1 MDDRKSPVTC
11 MIIVND
17 YLWVGSHSGA
27 KVYDAA
33 NRKTKGH
40 WVTKIIVTAMILVP
54 HYKHRVDKE
63 ALLMLTKSRTI
74 LVQWQRKVGARGAG
88 APPTS
93 FCFLHLCGLH
103 CVTVGE

>member
-1 MDDRKSPVTC
+1 

-40 WVTKIIVTAMILVP
+40 WVTKIIVTAMYP
-54 HYKHRVDKE
+54 TTNT
-63 ALLMLTKSRTI
+63 MLIK
-74 LVQWQRKVGARGAG
+74 K
-88 APPTS
+88 PY
-93 FCFLHLCGLH
+93 
-103 CVTVGE
+103 

>member
-1 MDDRKSPVTC
+1 MDHRKSPVTC

-54 HYKHRVDKE
+54 
-63 ALLMLTKSRTI
+63 
-74 LVQWQRKVGARGAG
+74 
-88 APPTS
+88 P
-93 FCFLHLCGLH
+93 C
-103 CVTVGE
+103 

>member
-1 MDDRKSPVTC
+1 MDHRKSPVTC

-33 NRKTKGH
+33 NRKTKGQ
-40 WVTKIIVTAMILVP
+40 K
-54 HYKHRVDKE
+54 DKNY
-63 ALLMLTKSRTI
+63 
-74 LVQWQRKVGARGAG
+74 
-88 APPTS
+88 P
-93 FCFLHLCGLH
+93 GLH

>member
-1 MDDRKSPVTC
+1 MDHRKSPVTC

-33 NRKTKGH
+33 NRKTKGY

-74 LVQWQRKVGARGAG
+74 LVFTVLQWENKQQRLLQVIMK
-88 APPTS
+88 
-93 FCFLHLCGLH
+93 
-103 CVTVGE
+103 